1 MLAMTFGGMLFGL
14 LLPIFP
20 GGAEGLCVFV
30 YVVAAAAML
39 VPVVKFEFWWVFCA
53 FLLLETMVGMFNSC
67 GATLRSRY
75 YPEGLQSSIMTV
87 FRLPLN
93 LLVVIGTKLTDQA
106 TDVPSLQRVFAVI
119 AGMHVAA
126 MLLQVTLHGL
136 QAPPPVVAVVPVPAA
151 PAVAAAAEAKKA
163 KASKP
168 VAAAAPTPV
177 TGKGAKAGSAEK
189 KAAAPKEE
197 AKSSAKSPKSP
208 KSPKSSPKES
218 KKVESADKK
227 GGKSGGKEKGAG
239 GSTSSSKKKRE

>member
-1 MLAMTFGGMLFGL
+1 VTALVVSFGYAAFLVGPAIIG
-14 LLPIFP
+14 
-20 GGAEGLCVFV
+20 FV
-30 YVVAAAAML
+30 ASQASLQRAML

-93 LLVVIGTKLTDQA
+93 FLVVIGTKLTDQA

-136 QAPPPVVAVVPVPAA
+136 QAPPPVAVVVPT
-151 PAVAAAAEAKKA
+151 VAAAEAKKA

-177 TGKGAKAGSAEK
+177 AGKGAKAASAEK

-197 AKSSAKSPKSP
+197 TKSSAKSPKSP
-208 KSPKSSPKES
+208 KSPKSSPKEGKES
-218 KKVESADKK
+218 KKVESVDKK
-227 GGKSGGKEKGAG
+227 GGKSGGKEKGVG
-239 GSTSSSKKKRE
+239 GSTSSSKKKLE

>member
-136 QAPPPVVAVVPVPAA
+136 QAPPPPVAVVVPA
-151 PAVAAAAEAKKA
+151 VAAAEAKKA

-168 VAAAAPTPV
+168 AAAAAPTPV
-177 TGKGAKAGSAEK
+177 AGKGAKAASAEK

-208 KSPKSSPKES
+208 KSPKSSPKDGKES

-239 GSTSSSKKKRE
+239 GSTPSSKKKRE